1 MQVLVN
7 SDHHIHGGE
16 DLSARVEGVVRGALE
31 RFEERVTRVEVHL
44 NDLNSHKAGDR
55 DKRCLMEARVAGL
68 KPIAASHEAPTMAEA
83 IHGAA
88 DKLER
93 ALDHTLGRL
102 QQNAGRSPPEDQIAT
117 IDELEELER
126 AESPSGTGQRAGAR
140 SR

>member
-16 DLSARVEGVVRGALE
+16 DLSERVEGVVRGTLE
-31 RFEERVTRVEVHL
+31 RFADRITRVEVHL
-44 NDLNSHKAGDR
+44 NDLNSHKTGDR

-93 ALDHTLGRL
+93 ALGHTFGRL
-102 QQNAGRSPPEDQIAT
+102 DATAGRSPPEDQIAT
-117 IDELEELER
+117 VDELDELER
-126 AESPSGTGQRAGAR
+126 AEAATNRRAEAR

>member
-7 SDHHIHGGE
+7 SDHHIHAGE
-16 DLSARVEGVVRGALE
+16 ELSARVEGVVRGALE
-31 RFEERVTRVEVHL
+31 RFEDRVTRVEVHL
-44 NDLNSHKAGDR
+44 NDLNSHKTGDR
-55 DKRCLMEARVAGL
+55 DKRCLMEARVGGL

-102 QQNAGRSPPEDQIAT
+102 QDKPGRSPPEDQIAT
-117 IDELEELER
+117 VEGLDELER
-126 AESPSGTGQRAGAR
+126 AEVRRSSGQRP
-140 SR
+140 